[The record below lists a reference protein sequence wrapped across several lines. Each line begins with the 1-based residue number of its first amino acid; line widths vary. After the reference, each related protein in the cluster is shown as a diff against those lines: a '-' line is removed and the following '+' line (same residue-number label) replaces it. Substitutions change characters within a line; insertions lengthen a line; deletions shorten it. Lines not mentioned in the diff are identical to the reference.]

1 MSAADPIRAA
11 REAGARAL
19 CCGPRG
25 CHFERKPEREIAV
38 WPGEHTTCVVGPSQR
53 ERAAITVAA
62 FLRHPGLSAALHDL
76 MQRPENAGRPWA
88 EVLAEAVESAG
99 GER

>member
-1 MSAADPIRAA
+1 MSDPIRAA
-11 REAGARAL
+11 LDAAARAL

-25 CHFERKPEREIAV
+25 CHFERKPEREIAL

-62 FLRHPGLSAALHDL
+62 FLRHPGLSAAINAL
-76 MQRPENAGRPWA
+76 MSRPENAGRCWPD
-88 EVLAEAVESAG
+88 VLAEAVESAG